1 MPDSNP
7 FGPAAADITWE
18 SVDAP
23 SYDQADSA
31 LLDTGS
37 DGLIIGGRTE
47 DILGE
52 AYARREAGASLDS
65 VRRDLGMTGN
75 GDVTNSI
82 LERALENGRR
92 ANEFDATG
100 RITEPRKYFSGWTPR
115 WTTKAERDA
124 DLQRQQ
130 MQHGH

>member
-1 MPDSNP
+1 MPDNP

-23 SYDQADSA
+23 SYDAADSA

-47 DILGE
+47 DILAE

-100 RITEPRKYFSGWTPR
+100 RITERRKWWGGFTPH

-124 DLQRQQ
+124 DIQRRQ
-130 MQHGH
+130 MQHSH